1 MGLWENARDYE
12 KYGQF
17 DAATGIWSKLGEKG
31 EVERVAGLKA
41 EYLCVLLKR
50 KIMDLTEQG
59 ADCTQLEEQLATI
72 ETTLEGS
79 ASSLSSVSM
88 EGEEVAPMV
97 KDSTIT
103 PSPDID
109 LEEHT
114 GESLKEIE
122 EDEDEERTIVK
133 DSGVS
138 QTSADADEDDKFDKL
153 KELIEK
159 KEKGLIDDDEFKQ
172 MMMEIMGTESE
183 E

>member
-1 MGLWENARDYE
+1 M
-12 KYGQF
+12 
-17 DAATGIWSKLGEKG
+17 
-31 EVERVAGLKA
+31 
-41 EYLCVLLKR
+41 
-50 KIMDLTEQG
+50 
-59 ADCTQLEEQLATI
+59 I
-72 ETTLEGS
+72 ETAMEDGVAKKKEQWEDYWLCEGCSKKFKSKSETREHEKNCQQYIESKNLMERKEETLTVE
-79 ASSLSSVSM
+79 
-88 EGEEVAPMV
+88 
-97 KDSTIT
+97 DSTIT

-122 EDEDEERTIVK
+122 EDEEEHTLVK

-138 QTSADADEDDKFDKL
+138 QISADPDEDDKFDKL

>member
-1 MGLWENARDYE
+1 MERKEETL
-12 KYGQF
+12 
-17 DAATGIWSKLGEKG
+17 T
-31 EVERVAGLKA
+31 VE
-41 EYLCVLLKR
+41 
-50 KIMDLTEQG
+50 
-59 ADCTQLEEQLATI
+59 
-72 ETTLEGS
+72 
-79 ASSLSSVSM
+79 
-88 EGEEVAPMV
+88 
-97 KDSTIT
+97 DSTIT

-122 EDEDEERTIVK
+122 EEEHTLVK

-138 QTSADADEDDKFDKL
+138 QISADPGEDDKFDKL

-172 MMMEIMGTESE
+172 MMMDIMGTESE